1 MIWELWLKTTA
12 THRISKVGEVA
23 SAGII
28 LEKIR

>member
-1 MIWELWLKTTA
+1 MVKKTA
-12 THRISKVGEVA
+12 TRRISKVGEVA